1 MNVDTLAE
9 ELGLENDEL
18 LEIAELYVET
28 CASDFH
34 KIQSAI
40 NEKNP
45 QLLAE
50 AAHSIKG
57 ASGNLGFTK
66 AHQAAEKM
74 ETQARQGSLKGIA
87 ETANQLKSELDLV
100 KGLFNI

>member
-18 LEIAELYVET
+18 LEIAELYVES

-40 NEKNP
+40 NENNP
-45 QLLAE
+45 ALIAE

-66 AHQAAEKM
+66 AHQAAAQM
-74 ETQARQGSLKGIA
+74 ENQARRGSLTGIA
-87 ETANQLKSELDLV
+87 ETAKQLKSELDQV
-100 KGLFNI
+100 KSLFKI